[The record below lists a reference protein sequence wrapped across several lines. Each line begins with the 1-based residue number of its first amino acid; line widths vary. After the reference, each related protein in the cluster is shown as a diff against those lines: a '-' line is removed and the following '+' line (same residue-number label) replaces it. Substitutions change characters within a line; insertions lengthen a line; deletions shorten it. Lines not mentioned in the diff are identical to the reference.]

1 MGINGLKKGLKQ
13 MAESEGY
20 AKVIIAALLGATLGM
35 IVTYSTGV
43 SANRTEIVRLATNVD
58 NLTKTISSGMNDRY
72 TGSDARRDFSLINQ
86 QIQNIREHDEDMET
100 AVKEH
105 IRDHKEGK

>member
-1 MGINGLKKGLKQ
+1 

-20 AKVIIAALLGATLGM
+20 AKTIIAALLGATLGM

-58 NLTKTISSGMNDRY
+58 NLTKTINDGMNDRY
-72 TGSDARRDFSLINQ
+72 RGSDARRDFSLIAQ
-86 QIQNIREHDEDMET
+86 QIQNIRERDEELET
-100 AVKEH
+100 TLKEH
-105 IRDHKEGK
+105 LRDHKNNGK